1 MSVWEGARALRGEPG
16 STVSLTIIR
25 GNAADPHVV
34 ELTRED
40 TPAADVSGRIAAP
53 GVGYVRIA
61 AIGPK
66 TAAQVKSEVANL
78 QKAGATKL
86 IVDVRR
92 ATGTPLDSGLNV
104 ARLFV
109 GKGTLAQREARG
121 AEKEVI
127 TADAGDGAVT
137 APTSVLIDTG
147 TTGAAELFASA
158 LAGNARATLV
168 GERTI
173 GRAAVQKLIKLP
185 DGSGLWLSTTK
196 YLTPSGTPLHG
207 KGLEPSVTVDEPD
220 VEFGQPAPTTD
231 PVLDKAIEGLTQK
244 KAA

>member
-1 MSVWEGARALRGEPG
+1 
-16 STVSLTIIR
+16 
-25 GNAADPHVV
+25 
-34 ELTRED
+34 
-40 TPAADVSGRIAAP
+40 
-53 GVGYVRIA
+53 
-61 AIGPK
+61 
-66 TAAQVKSEVANL
+66 
-78 QKAGATKL
+78 
-86 IVDVRR
+86 
-92 ATGTPLDSGLNV
+92 
-104 ARLFV
+104 
-109 GKGTLAQREARG
+109 
-121 AEKEVI
+121 VI

-220 VEFGQPAPTTD
+220 VEFGQPASTTD

>member
-1 MSVWEGARALRGEPG
+1 M
-16 STVSLTIIR
+16 
-25 GNAADPHVV
+25 
-34 ELTRED
+34 
-40 TPAADVSGRIAAP
+40 DVSGRIAAP

-61 AIGPK
+61 AIGPA
-66 TAAQVKSEVANL
+66 TANQVKSAIADL
-78 QKAGATKL
+78 QKSGATKL

-92 ATGTPLDSGLNV
+92 TSGGPLDSGLTI

-109 GKGTLAQREARG
+109 GKGTLAQRETKG
-121 AEKEVI
+121 TEKETIV
-127 TADAGDGAVT
+127 ASPGDGAIT
-137 APTSVLIDTG
+137 APTTLLIDTG

-158 LAGNARATLV
+158 LAGNNRADLI

-173 GRAAVQKLIKLP
+173 GRAALQKLVKLP

-196 YLTPSGTPLHG
+196 YLTPSGAPLHG
-207 KGLEPSVTVDEPD
+207 KGLEPAVAVDEPD